1 MRRILLFGA
10 NGQVA
15 RELRVSLALLGE
27 LVVVARHGTHINADF
42 AAPESVAAAVQA
54 VQPDWIVNASAYTAV
69 DRAESEP
76 ELALTING
84 TAVGA
89 LAEAAKACGA
99 LLVHYS
105 TDYVFDGQGETPRR
119 EDDPVAPLNAYGR
132 TKRAGEEAILA
143 AEGAH
148 LIFRTAWVYGLHG
161 ANFMRTMRRL
171 ARERIELNVVADQIG
186 APTWSRDIANATALV
201 LAQLGDDRA
210 RWQRDSGLYNLTS
223 AGQGSW
229 FEFAEAIIDHQRS
242 RETLPVRAVLPI
254 SSAEYPVPARRPA
267 FSVLDGSKL
276 ATRFGVRLPDWRDV
290 WRSVERELETCIDL
304 I

>member
-15 RELRVSLALLGE
+15 RELRVSLAPLGE
-27 LVVVARHGTHINADF
+27 LVVVARHGTQVTADF

-54 VQPDWIVNASAYTAV
+54 LRPDWIVNASAYTAV
-69 DRAESEP
+69 DRAESES
-76 ELALTING
+76 ELAMTING

-89 LAEAAKACGA
+89 LAAAARACGA

-105 TDYVFDGQGETPRR
+105 TDFVFDGQGDIPRR
-119 EDDPVAPLNAYGR
+119 EDDQVAPLNTYGR

-143 AEGAH
+143 AGGAH
-148 LIFRTAWVYGLHG
+148 LIFRTEWVYGLHG

-171 ARERIELNVVADQIG
+171 ARERAELRVVADQIG

-223 AGQGSW
+223 AGRGSW

-267 FSVLDGSKL
+267 FSVLDGNKL
-276 ATRFGVRLPDWRDV
+276 AARFSVRLPDWRDALAAV
-290 WRSVERELETCIDL
+290 QRELDSEPL
-304 I
+304 